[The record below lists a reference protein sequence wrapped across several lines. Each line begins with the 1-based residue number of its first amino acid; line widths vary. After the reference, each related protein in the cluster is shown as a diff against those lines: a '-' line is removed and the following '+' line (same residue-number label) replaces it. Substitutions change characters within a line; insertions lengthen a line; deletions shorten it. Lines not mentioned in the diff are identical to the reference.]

1 MWTEDYFPLS
11 ILHLRNNQVAEIA
24 WRDGRLYFASHGLDD
39 TKGRCDD
46 RAVEVGFV
54 ENAPQQE
61 TRLLE
66 SAAADSLYVLTGHRT
81 FVSHTCGQTWE
92 EF

>member
-1 MWTEDYFPLS
+1 MWSQDYFPLS
-11 ILHLRNNQVAEIA
+11 ILHLRNNQVAELA
-24 WRDGRLYFASHGLDD
+24 WHDGRLYFASHGPDD
-39 TKGRCDD
+39 TRACYDE
-46 RAVEVGFV
+46 RAVEVAVV

-66 SAAADSLYVLTGHRT
+66 SAAANSLYVLTGHRT
-81 FVSHTCGQTWE
+81 FVSRTCGQTWE